1 MRRYKLIAFIAP
13 VAVAAV
19 PLLATGTA
27 VARDGHNP
35 IKNSIQCSAFKKMAD
50 GTWYVGRPTTFR
62 IGPFKKTTFREA
74 SIGPDNFTFGEAD
87 LYEALEAKCGAH
99 LKAKRAM

>member
-1 MRRYKLIAFIAP
+1 MRRCKLIAFIAP
-13 VAVAAV
+13 VAVAAL
-19 PLLATGTA
+19 PLIAPGTA
-27 VARDGHNP
+27 VARGGHNP

-74 SIGPDNFTFGEAD
+74 SIGPDNFMFGEAD

-99 LKAKRAM
+99 LKANRAM